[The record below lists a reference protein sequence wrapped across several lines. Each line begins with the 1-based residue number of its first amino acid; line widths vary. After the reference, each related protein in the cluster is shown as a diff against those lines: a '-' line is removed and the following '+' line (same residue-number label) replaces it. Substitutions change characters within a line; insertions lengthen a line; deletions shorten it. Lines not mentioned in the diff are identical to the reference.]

1 MSTYVYGIARTPSPS
16 IPDGLTGVGDPP
28 RPVRVLKEGGLVAVV
43 SEAPDGLK
51 PKRREL
57 LAHQQVL
64 AQAGAEATV
73 LPMRFG
79 SVSEDDE
86 KVTSVL
92 AERAEHFRE
101 RLDALEGKAEYNIKA
116 VHDDEAVL
124 HRVMA
129 DQPDLRA
136 LSEANRAAG
145 GGSYEDRLRLGEM
158 VANAVQAREAV
169 DGATLRRALE
179 PLAAD
184 ISEGP
189 ESSGWLANLSFLV
202 DKEAAGELLAAV
214 EELGTSEPQLD
225 LRVSGPLPPYSFV
238 EKTGAAADASGFAA
252 G

>member
-1 MSTYVYGIARTPSPS
+1 MSTYVYGIARTPGPVL
-16 IPDGLTGVGDPP
+16 PDGLTGVGDPP
-28 RPVRVLKEGGLVAVV
+28 MQVRALSADGLVALV
-43 SEAPDGLK
+43 SDAPEGLK

-64 AQAGAEATV
+64 AQAGTEATV

-79 SVSEDDE
+79 SVSEDDAT
-86 KVTSVL
+86 VTSVL
-92 AERAEHFRE
+92 TERAEHFRE
-101 RLDALEGKAEYNIKA
+101 RLEALEGKVEYNIKA
-116 VHDDEAVL
+116 AHDEEAVL

-136 LSEANRAAG
+136 ASEANRAAG

-179 PLAAD
+179 PFAAD

-189 ESSGWLANLSFLV
+189 DSSGWLANLSFLI
-202 DKEAAGELLAAV
+202 DRESAGELLAAV

-238 EKTGAAADASGFAA
+238 EKTGATAGADGFAA